1 MEKFSSQ
8 QAALRAAL
16 TMVMGTEPKKGELVI
31 TDEQR
36 AKVGEVMMGWLKEG
50 RWSIKEGTR
59 AAAEPMLYITG
70 KRPTDLIQAWTKP
83 KRVKEESAP
92 ADDKVVLIKRA
103 LEAGLITEEQA
114 QQAVLKHLGIAV

>member
-16 TMVMGTEPKKGELVI
+16 LMVMGTEPTKGSLVI

-36 AKVGEVMMGWLKEG
+36 AQVGEVMMGWLKEG
-50 RWSIKEGTR
+50 RWTIKEGTR
-59 AAAEPMLYITG
+59 AAAEPMAYITG

-83 KRVKEESAP
+83 KRKEESAP
-92 ADDKVVLIKRA
+92 VDDKVVLIKRA